1 MGERIAQ
8 TVYFDEPGPAN
19 TERTL
24 ALAYQHMLELDI
36 PRVLVATTSGATGAL
51 AAKIFPAHRLVVV
64 SHSAGFQEPDVQE
77 LLPEYRMA
85 IEQAGV
91 PILTCTHAFGGVGRA
106 VRRKLA
112 TYQVDEIMA
121 YTLRIFGQGVKVG
134 VEMALMAAD
143 AGLVRCSQEII
154 TVAGTRSGADTALVI
169 RPAHAQDLFNLQVL
183 EIICK
188 PRAGLV

>member
-8 TVYFDEPGPAN
+8 AVYFDEPGPAN

-24 ALAYQHMLELDI
+24 ALAHQRMLELDI

-51 AAKIFPAHRLVVV
+51 AAKIFPAGRLVVV
-64 SHSAGFQEPDVQE
+64 SHSTGFQEPDTQE
-77 LLPEYRMA
+77 LLPAYRTA

-154 TVAGTRSGADTALVI
+154 TVAGTKGGADTALVI
-169 RPAHAQDLFNLQVL
+169 RPAHAQDLFNLQVR

-188 PRAGLV
+188 PRLGVA

>member
-1 MGERIAQ
+1 MRERTAP
-8 TVYFDEPGPAN
+8 TVYFAEPGPAN

-24 ALAYQHMLELDI
+24 ALAYERMKELDI
-36 PRVLVATTSGATGAL
+36 RRVLVATTSGATGAR
-51 AAKIFPAHRLVVV
+51 AAQLFPADRLVVV
-64 SHSAGFQEPDVQE
+64 SHSAGFLEPNVQE
-77 LLPEYRMA
+77 LLPEHRAA
-85 IEQAGV
+85 IERAGV

-143 AGLVRCSQEII
+143 AGLVRCDQEII
-154 TVAGTRSGADTALVI
+154 TIAGTRSGADTALVI
-169 RPAHAQDLFNLQVL
+169 RPAHAQDLFDLQVL

-188 PRAGLV
+188 PRLGV